1 MFNKLFICYL
11 YVTLLKFSYLLQL
24 YFLFVKLSQAPAHSP
39 SHLGKSLFISS
50 VIWYLRFAK
59 GKLPIHPH
67 ILKTS
72 FCQTAA
78 KSFQPCFIKLLFSYV
93 KAYIFLAQLSP
104 SLSTNCRISRQN
116 LPSGLLDNSVVSRSV
131 IIMFA

>member
-24 YFLFVKLSQAPAHSP
+24 YFLFVKLRL
-39 SHLGKSLFISS
+39 LGKSLFISS
-50 VIWYLRFAK
+50 VIWCLRFAK

-78 KSFQPCFIKLLFSYV
+78 KSFQHCLIKLLFSYL